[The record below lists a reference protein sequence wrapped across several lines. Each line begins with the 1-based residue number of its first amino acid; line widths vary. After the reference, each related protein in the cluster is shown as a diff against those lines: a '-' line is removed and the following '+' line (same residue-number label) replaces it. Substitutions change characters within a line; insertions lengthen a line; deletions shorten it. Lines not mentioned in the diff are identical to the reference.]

1 MYVRAQCVG
10 RSGAT
15 DARLLEAG
23 NINKSLL
30 TLGRVIN
37 SLANNEP
44 RIPYRYADACS
55 SCVLTGAFVNDV
67 LCCRSPAIPSLHDL
81 PLKHSVVAARYGAS
95 DRAHQSNPTNRWAS
109 YMLCLSVFHPQTAI
123 IATVAPGTL
132 NGVESHQ
139 TLKYAERARS
149 ALNATQMS
157 KSQVLEAKIGR
168 LTQLYSELQI
178 EMQHEREAFD
188 QERKLVQRTHDQQLA
203 TLRKQHWDEVG

>member
-1 MYVRAQCVG
+1 
-10 RSGAT
+10 
-15 DARLLEAG
+15 
-23 NINKSLL
+23 
-30 TLGRVIN
+30 
-37 SLANNEP
+37 
-44 RIPYRYADACS
+44 
-55 SCVLTGAFVNDV
+55 
-67 LCCRSPAIPSLHDL
+67 
-81 PLKHSVVAARYGAS
+81 
-95 DRAHQSNPTNRWAS
+95 
-109 YMLCLSVFHPQTAI
+109 MLCLHVFHPQTAI